1 MTAPTNLRTCYRH
14 PDRAAGISCQRC
26 DRPICPSCMHQASVG
41 FHCPECARTG
51 KQKVYQGA
59 GSWLAKPLVAPV
71 LIGLNVLVFALQTIT
86 RTSES
91 FTTGGKQLFGD
102 GAGNLLDFGLYADLS
117 LYGKFVPDEPYR
129 LVTSGFL
136 HSYELPFG
144 LLHIAMNMYALY
156 IFGQL
161 LEPALGRLRFGALYA
176 AALLGGSL
184 GVVLLDP
191 TSPTAGASGAIF
203 GLMGGAI
210 VLARERGI
218 DLMRSGLVTTLG
230 INLFITFGVPGISI
244 GGHIGGLV
252 GGVVAGF
259 VLVEGAKRFGRRG
272 DLIASGLAIGL
283 AVVFALVAVAL
294 MTAEYGHVLS

>member
-1 MTAPTNLRTCYRH
+1 MTAPTNVRTCYRH
-14 PDRAAGISCQRC
+14 PDRVAGISCQRC

-41 FHCPECARTG
+41 FHCPECAGAG
-51 KQKVYQGA
+51 KQKTYQGV
-59 GSWLAKPLVAPV
+59 GSWRAKPIVAPV
-71 LIGLNVLVFALQTIT
+71 LIGINVVVFLGQLLTRTAQPFTDGGRLVF
-86 RTSES
+86 E
-91 FTTGGKQLFGD
+91 D
-102 GAGNLLDFGLYADLS
+102 VGLYGDLS
-117 LYGKFVPDEPYR
+117 LFGPLVPAEPYR

-144 LLHIAMNMYALY
+144 VLHIAMNMYALY
-156 IFGQL
+156 IFGL
-161 LEPALGRLRFGALYA
+161 LIEPALGRLRFGALYT

-191 TSPTAGASGAIF
+191 EASTAGASGAIF

-230 INLFITFGVPGISI
+230 INLIITFGVPGISI

-252 GGVVAGF
+252 AGAVAGL
-259 VLVEGAKRFGRRG
+259 VLVEGPKRLGSNG
-272 DLIASGLAIGL
+272 ELISSVAAVGIGL
-283 AVVFALVAVAL
+283 VCGVVAISL
-294 MTAEYGHVLS
+294 MSSEYGNILG